1 MILTISDKCIVTQLY
16 YIAFSFSPIQNPLFL
31 QKRIERTMGS
41 RLKSI
46 RSEYNNDVGS
56 YLEFF
61 GIKILQVLLRQD
73 LIKSLEESL
82 RLFFDASGQPPL
94 SYQPEEQTRRQR
106 HRCQESVLHSP
117 YTLNPK
123 Q

>member
-16 YIAFSFSPIQNPLFL
+16 YIAYSFSRIQNPLFL

-106 HRCQESVLHSP
+106 DSVRNLFYIHP
-117 YTLNPK
+117 TP
-123 Q
+123 